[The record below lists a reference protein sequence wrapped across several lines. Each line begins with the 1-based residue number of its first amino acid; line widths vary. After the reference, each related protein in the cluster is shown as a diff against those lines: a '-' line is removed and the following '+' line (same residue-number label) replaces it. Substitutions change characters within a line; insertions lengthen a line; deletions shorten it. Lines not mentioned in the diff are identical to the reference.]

1 MEPDLEV
8 SVVPNLYDL
17 GPDHTGRL
25 FLGAVK
31 GDMVVL
37 SWLYPRAA
45 FWLLD
50 RDGIKGH
57 FGETQ
62 LKPPADD
69 DEDERRPRPTRRSRS
84 RRRSARRRDPRS
96 AHLHARPAR
105 LQQARAVRRGGP
117 ADRRRV
123 PRAARGEGPRE
134 GRQQPRDRAT
144 RPVAAN
150 GQTQTVPATLA
161 AFTPE
166 ALLAPAGRRWYPV
179 IDYSRCTNCLEC
191 LDFCLFGVY
200 GVDSLERILVEN
212 QDQCKKGCPAC
223 SRVCPQ
229 QAIIFPE
236 YKSAAIAGADTGAVG
251 GLKID
256 LSKLFGGD
264 VGDALAAAVQE
275 RDRELVN
282 DGRDAVG
289 MTVGIPK
296 RQADKPQ
303 GPKDDL
309 DKLVDDLDSLGLM
322 TSIRVRDRLR
332 LGLPHRPRC
341 PPRRAGARRALGR
354 RTFHLRPLH
363 RDRGDGPAPRQPLR
377 APRAHRRR
385 AEVARRA
392 PERRRRLGRHDQE
405 LLEHLDHDA
414 LPRRV
419 RADRGREGLP
429 RDVEKVE
436 DVPDGAGRAIARA
449 AGRGDPPAL
458 RQGPHVLGADPDDCA
473 LAGLVPWKEVP
484 RLPFEAGV
492 PAAELVPLRAACRW

>member
-1 MEPDLEV
+1 MSRSRLTVVVSQAPGKHPAKRSLEESIVAALLMEPDLEV

-69 DEDERRPRPTRRSRS
+69 DEDEPEAETETPVDKPEAIGPSGTIPDRHIYTLDLRDSNKHEAFVAEIRRIATECRE
-84 RRRSARRRDPRS
+84 RRDAKTRE
-96 AHLHARPAR
+96 
-105 LQQARAVRRGGP
+105 RAVNNP
-117 ADRRRV
+117 AIIQLGLSLTKPDAPIADV
-123 PRAARGEGPRE
+123 PPS
-134 GRQQPRDRAT
+134 Q
-144 RPVAAN
+144 
-150 GQTQTVPATLA
+150 L

-166 ALLAPAGRRWYPV
+166 AMLAPAGRRWYPV

-236 YKSAAIAGADTGAVG
+236 YKSPAIAGAETGAVG

-256 LSKLFGGD
+256 LSRLFGGD
-264 VGDALAAAVQE
+264 VTDALTAAVQE

-282 DGRDAVG
+282 DGRQAVG

-309 DKLVDDLDSLGLM
+309 DRLVDDLDNLGL
-322 TSIRVRDRLR
+322 
-332 LGLPHRPRC
+332 
-341 PPRRAGARRALGR
+341 
-354 RTFHLRPLH
+354 
-363 RDRGDGPAPRQPLR
+363 
-377 APRAHRRR
+377 
-385 AEVARRA
+385 
-392 PERRRRLGRHDQE
+392 
-405 LLEHLDHDA
+405 
-414 LPRRV
+414 
-419 RADRGREGLP
+419 
-429 RDVEKVE
+429 
-436 DVPDGAGRAIARA
+436 
-449 AGRGDPPAL
+449 
-458 RQGPHVLGADPDDCA
+458 
-473 LAGLVPWKEVP
+473 
-484 RLPFEAGV
+484 
-492 PAAELVPLRAACRW
+492 

>member
-1 MEPDLEV
+1 MSRSRVTVVLSQAPGKHPAKRALEESIVAALLLESELEV

-25 FLGAVK
+25 FLESVK

-50 RDGIKGH
+50 RDGIKGT
-57 FGETQ
+57 FGEAK

-69 DEDERRPRPTRRSRS
+69 EEETNAEAETDTPVEKPEAIGPTGEIPDRRIYTLDLRDSNKYEAFVAEIKRISAECRERREAK
-84 RRRSARRRDPRS
+84 ARDK
-96 AHLHARPAR
+96 
-105 LQQARAVRRGGP
+105 
-117 ADRRRV
+117 
-123 PRAARGEGPRE
+123 
-134 GRQQPRDRAT
+134 
-144 RPVAAN
+144 AAN
-150 GQTQTVPATLA
+150 HPAIIQLGLSVKPDTDVPSAQQ

-200 GVDSLERILVEN
+200 GVDALERILVEN

-236 YKSAAIAGADTGAVG
+236 YKSAAIAGAETGAVG

-256 LSKLFGGD
+256 LSRLFGGD
-264 VGDALAAAVQE
+264 IGDALSAAVQE

-289 MTVGIPK
+289 MSVGIPK
-296 RQADKPQ
+296 RQANKPQ

-309 DKLVDDLDSLGLM
+309 DKLVDDLDNLGL
-322 TSIRVRDRLR
+322 
-332 LGLPHRPRC
+332 
-341 PPRRAGARRALGR
+341 
-354 RTFHLRPLH
+354 
-363 RDRGDGPAPRQPLR
+363 
-377 APRAHRRR
+377 
-385 AEVARRA
+385 
-392 PERRRRLGRHDQE
+392 
-405 LLEHLDHDA
+405 
-414 LPRRV
+414 
-419 RADRGREGLP
+419 
-429 RDVEKVE
+429 
-436 DVPDGAGRAIARA
+436 
-449 AGRGDPPAL
+449 
-458 RQGPHVLGADPDDCA
+458 
-473 LAGLVPWKEVP
+473 
-484 RLPFEAGV
+484 
-492 PAAELVPLRAACRW
+492 